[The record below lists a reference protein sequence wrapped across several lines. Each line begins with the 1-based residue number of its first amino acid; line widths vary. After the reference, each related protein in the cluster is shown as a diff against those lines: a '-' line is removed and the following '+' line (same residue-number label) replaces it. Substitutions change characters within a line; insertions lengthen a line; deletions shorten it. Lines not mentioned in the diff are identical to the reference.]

1 MTVTPP
7 SHDELMTITKLSLVE
22 TPTFADEDSDTWI
35 ESCLQCG
42 TLENCGDN
50 LCEGCDDLAA

>member
-1 MTVTPP
+1 
-7 SHDELMTITKLSLVE
+7 MTITSLKLVD
-22 TPTFADEDSDTWI
+22 TRNHDDDDDTWI

-50 LCEGCDDLAA
+50 LCPNCDDLAA